1 MADLYKDWI
10 GKTHHQVDYASPS
23 SIERFCATIGIS
35 SGEPSA
41 KQGAA
46 MKLAP
51 LGFHWCL
58 CLPNVPQNKLG
69 VDGHPEK
76 GGFLPPVEA
85 PRRMWASSKVK
96 FLAPLP
102 SNSLVERVQTIQS
115 VNFKEGKTG
124 PLYFVNVDH
133 AISADGVQAIWERQ
147 TIVYREAGIAP
158 ELPKADA
165 SIDLSDWTK
174 TRSFVPDEALLFRFS
189 ALTFNAHR
197 IHYDLQYARGRED
210 YPALVVQGP
219 LTATLLLHHGA
230 TLMGDKKISAFEFTG
245 RKPAF
250 CNHEMTLV
258 ARQCDEGV
266 ELAALNSAGE
276 KVMTALLTLT

>member
-1 MADLYKDWI
+1 METLYKDWI

-23 SIERFCATIGIS
+23 AIERFCATIGIS
-35 SGEPSA
+35 SREHSGTQTTARSF
-41 KQGAA
+41 
-46 MKLAP
+46 AP

-58 CLPNVPQNKLG
+58 CLPNIPQDKLG

-96 FLAPLP
+96 FLAPIP
-102 SNSLVERVQTIQS
+102 CDAKIERVQTIES
-115 VNFKEGKTG
+115 VVFKEGKTG
-124 PLYFVNVDH
+124 SLYFVNVDH
-133 AISADGVQAIWERQ
+133 EIFADGVQAIKERQ
-147 TIVYREAGIAP
+147 TIVYREAGVAP
-158 ELPKADA
+158 VLPKADA
-165 SIDLSDWTK
+165 LIDLSDWTE
-174 TRSFVPDEALLFRFS
+174 TRSFIPDETLLFRFS

-197 IHYDLQYARGRED
+197 IHYDLQYAKDKED
-210 YPALVVQGP
+210 YPALVVHGP

-230 TLMGDKKISAFEFTG
+230 TMKGEKQISSFEFAG

-250 CNHEMTLV
+250 CNDEMTLA
-258 ARQCDEGV
+258 ARRCDEGV

-276 KVMTALLTLT
+276 KIMAALMTLS